1 MNIKEYLPVGSIV
14 LLKNGRKKLMV
25 IGIKQKV
32 SVEEREEE
40 YDYIGLLYPE
50 GYLTKELVYMFNHAD
65 INDVIF
71 RGYHN
76 PEREELLEKV
86 EEYLRTKEEKE

>member
-1 MNIKEYLPVGSIV
+1 MRMKEYLPIGSVV

-25 IGIKQKV
+25 IGIKQKIPG
-32 SVEEREEE
+32 EDEQE

-50 GYLTKELVYMFNHAD
+50 GYLTKELVYMFNHGD

-71 RGYHN
+71 KGYHN
-76 PEREELLEKV
+76 PEREQFLENV
-86 EEYLRTKEEKE
+86 AEYLKSKEEKA